1 MAADPAVAITSV
13 DGRPAEDALD
23 VTVVLPVFNEVT
35 HVREEVERITAGL
48 AAAEKTFEV
57 LVIDDGSTDG
67 STEVLD
73 ELEAEGAI
81 RLLRLP
87 RNRGSG
93 YARRLGT
100 EQARGEVVVWTDAD
114 MTYPN
119 HEIAALVDHLD
130 DGWDQVVGARTSEQG
145 THRWARVPAKFLI
158 RKLASYLVKERIPD
172 LNSGFRAFRR
182 STALPY
188 VHLLPH
194 GFSCVTTI
202 TLSFLANG
210 YSVHYTPIDYA
221 ARAGESKFHWWRD
234 TKKYALQVVRMV
246 MTYNPLAVFMPLGL
260 LLLTLAVAKL
270 GFDWTAR
277 DFRLSANTLLLFFA
291 GFNVVITGLLADLV
305 ARVGATHDEQVP
317 PAAISDT
324 HHHETHGS
332 ESQSSGT
339 HGSDIHGSATH
350 GSDTRRSNTHA
361 SGTRGSDSHRND
373 TQGESVGQHARE
385 PAREHDDG

>member
-1 MAADPAVAITSV
+1 MPRVAAEPTVPLA
-13 DGRPAEDALD
+13 ALD
-23 VTVVLPVFNEVT
+23 EPSRDEDRLALEVTVVLPVFNEVT
-35 HVREEVERITAGL
+35 HIREEVARIAEGLTRAGRR
-48 AAAEKTFEV
+48 FEI

-67 STEVLD
+67 SPAVLD
-73 ELEAEGAI
+73 ELEAEGAV

-119 HEIAALVDHLD
+119 EAIADLVDHLD

-202 TLSFLANG
+202 TLAFLANAHL
-210 YSVHYTPIDYA
+210 VHYVPIEYA
-221 ARAGESKFHWWRD
+221 ERAGESKFHWRRD
-234 TKKYALQVVRMV
+234 TARYIQQVIRMV
-246 MTYNPLAVFMPLGL
+246 MTFNPLRVFLPLGGAL
-260 LLLTLAVAKL
+260 FAGSIAKL
-270 GFDWTAR
+270 IFDIVDKGGRITT
-277 DFRLSANTLLLFFA
+277 NT
-291 GFNVVITGLLADLV
+291 VILVIVSLQIIALGLLADLLV
-305 ARVGATHDEQVP
+305 RLSAGNTGTIPVP
-317 PAAISDT
+317 TRSHA
-324 HHHETHGS
+324 
-332 ESQSSGT
+332 
-339 HGSDIHGSATH
+339 
-350 GSDTRRSNTHA
+350 RRSSTPA
-361 SGTRGSDSHRND
+361 S
-373 TQGESVGQHARE
+373 
-385 PAREHDDG
+385 